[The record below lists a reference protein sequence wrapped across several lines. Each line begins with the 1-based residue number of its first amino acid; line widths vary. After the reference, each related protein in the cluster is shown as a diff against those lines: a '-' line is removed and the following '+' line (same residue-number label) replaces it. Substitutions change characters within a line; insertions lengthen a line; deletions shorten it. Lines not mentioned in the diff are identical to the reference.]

1 VAGQLSDAEFHLA
14 DADGLI
20 HATPTGMDSHPGM
33 AVAADLLDAR
43 LWVAELVYLPVE
55 TELLGAARDRGC
67 RTLDG
72 AAMVA
77 LQAAGSL
84 ELFTGA
90 RADRERMLGHV
101 DALFAERRSA
111 PA

>member
-1 VAGQLSDAEFHLA
+1 M
-14 DADGLI
+14 
-20 HATPTGMDSHPGM
+20 P
-33 AVAADLLDAR
+33 ADLLDER
-43 LWVAELVYLPVE
+43 LWVAEVVYMPAE
-55 TELLGAARDRGC
+55 TELLSAARERGC

-84 ELFTGA
+84 ELFTGV
-90 RADRERMLGHV
+90 RADRERMLRHV

-111 PA
+111 AA

>member
-1 VAGQLSDAEFHLA
+1 MAA
-14 DADGLI
+14 
-20 HATPTGMDSHPGM
+20 HPGT
-33 AVAADLLDAR
+33 AVPAELLDPR
-43 LWVAELVYLPVE
+43 LWVAEVVYMPIE
-55 TELLGAARDRGC
+55 TQLLEDARECGC

-90 RADRERMLGHV
+90 RPDRDRMLDHV
-101 DALFAERRSA
+101 DELIAQAA
-111 PA
+111 

>member
-1 VAGQLSDAEFHLA
+1 
-14 DADGLI
+14 
-20 HATPTGMDSHPGM
+20 M
-33 AVAADLLDAR
+33 
-43 LWVAELVYLPVE
+43 PVE
-55 TELLGAARDRGC
+55 TTLLREAREQGC

-90 RADRERMLGHV
+90 HPNRERMLRHV
-101 DALFAERRSA
+101 EELFAERRSSA
-111 PA
+111 A

>member
-1 VAGQLSDAEFHLA
+1 
-14 DADGLI
+14 
-20 HATPTGMDSHPGM
+20 M
-33 AVAADLLDAR
+33 
-43 LWVAELVYLPVE
+43 PVE
-55 TELLGAARDRGC
+55 TELLREARERGC

-84 ELFTGA
+84 ELFTGV
-90 RADRERMLGHV
+90 RPDRERMLRHV
-101 DALFAERRSA
+101 EELFAERRSR